1 MQIKK
6 KIYNFFYARYTRI
19 MAKIKWIIDFF
30 SIFSKCEKWV
40 KEKLAHRKKCRED
53 AYDIGLTNHCLNDIL
68 TMEAV
73 NASVLDRSY
82 LRSLGKLLYLKYR
95 DREII
100 LPCDKRHFS
109 SFSLKSFGLYIK
121 IQDDRVVRIKMMDHI
136 WHEEL
141 ALFTETEQDILSFYS
156 HAIPVNLSRQNKILY
171 MKYILYI
178 EGNGWINRAVKTLT
192 MKTVFKV
199 DEEVYSINPFGEY
212 EFRHQRRTAEP
223 VMNVHKIPKPFFR
236 VLVYQYSG
244 KKEKLENTIKKIT
257 DWWESIKNLNFY
269 ETYKH
274 RKEEFIGIYWWILAL
289 ISFGL
294 FIWFASLPYFEN
306 MSSSIEVRWGL
317 PIRSVYSLE
326 PELDFVECDEYVNAA
341 RELALPY
348 SNWILELDISIQKN
362 EYFSTHWLDYFDKSS
377 YLKKENY
384 LTTLDNTMYFYRVE
398 NEFIIRQERISKT
411 LNTFLSLND

>member
-1 MQIKK
+1 MQLTK
-6 KIYNFFYARYTRI
+6 KIYNFFYKRYT
-19 MAKIKWIIDFF
+19 KII
-30 SIFSKCEKWV
+30 SKVKRVISFCSLFTNCEKWI
-40 KEKLAHRKKCRED
+40 KERLAYRKKCRED
-53 AYDIGLTNHCLNDIL
+53 AYDIGLTDYCLNDIL

-73 NASVLDRSY
+73 NNSVLDRSY

-121 IQDDRVVRIKMMDHI
+121 IQDDRVVRIKMINHI

-171 MKYILYI
+171 MKYILYV
-178 EGNGWINRAVKTLT
+178 EGTGWINRAVKTLT

-199 DEEVYSINPFGEY
+199 DEEAYSINPFGEY
-212 EFRHQRRTAEP
+212 EFRHQRRTVEP
-223 VMNVHKIPKPFFR
+223 VMNVHKMPKPYIK
-236 VLVYQYSG
+236 VLIYQYSG
-244 KKEKLENTIKKIT
+244 KKEKLENTIKKIS
-257 DWWESIKNLNFY
+257 DWWESIKKINFY

-274 RKEEFIGIYWWILAL
+274 RKEEFVGIYWWILML
-289 ISFGL
+289 IGFGL
-294 FIWFASLPYFEN
+294 FVWFSTLPYFEN
-306 MSSSIEVRWGL
+306 MNSSIEVRWGL

-326 PELDFVECDEYVNAA
+326 PELNLIEYDLYVDAV

-348 SNWILELDISIQKN
+348 SNWIPEVEASIQK
-362 EYFSTHWLDYFDKSS
+362 EQYFSTLWLDYFNKSN

-384 LTTLDNTMYFYRVE
+384 LTAIDDSMFFYKTE
-398 NEFIIRQERISKT
+398 HEFIMRQQRISKL
-411 LNTFLSLND
+411 LNTFLSLNN